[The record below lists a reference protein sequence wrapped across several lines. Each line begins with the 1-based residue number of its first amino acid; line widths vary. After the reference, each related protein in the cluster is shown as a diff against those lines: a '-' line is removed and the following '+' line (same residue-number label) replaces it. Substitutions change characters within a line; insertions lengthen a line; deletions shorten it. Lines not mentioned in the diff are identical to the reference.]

1 MTEFKGKN
9 RKDLVK
15 TLSEKQTALQTFR
28 FGVSG
33 GKTRNVKEGKN
44 LRKDIARIHTEL
56 SVIEKAEKVAA
67 PVNPKVAVK
76 AKKKA
81 IK

>member
-15 TLSEKQTALQTFR
+15 ALQEKKDALQAFR

-33 GKTRNVKEGKN
+33 GKTKNVKEGKT
-44 LRKDIARIHTEL
+44 LRKEIAQILTEL
-56 SVIEKAEKVAA
+56 NTQAKAALASSTES
-67 PVNPKVAVK
+67 
-76 AKKKA
+76 AKK
-81 IK
+81 